1 MAKDQKPQKITESLD
16 TLESIVRW
24 FDAQEAVDVE
34 EGIEKVKQG
43 AALIKDLKGRLKK
56 VENEFEEIKKDLDT
70 NDEEN

>member
-1 MAKDQKPQKITESLD
+1 MAKDPKQQKITESLE

-43 AALIKDLKGRLKK
+43 AALIKDLKGRLKR
-56 VENEFEEIKKDLDT
+56 VENEFEEIKKDLAT
-70 NDEEN
+70 DEDG